1 MWKQG
6 QENQF
11 YFMKRNGDKCFLAK
25 PEILTERKFIGMQ
38 LIFRP
43 FKILSTLLEKS
54 YKKSQKNNFTLDG
67 I

>member
-11 YFMKRNGDKCFLAK
+11 YFMKRNGDKCFFAK
-25 PEILTERKFIGMQ
+25 TEILTERKFIGMQ